1 MKHLI
6 YLCAII
12 GLAPG
17 CLGGGDEP
25 PVASATQAATT
36 TFTGTVAAGAWLTR
50 EITLTATSD
59 LSASLAW
66 ANASSNLNL
75 FLSNAAGTSIDFAN
89 GTTARPEVVDGAALP
104 PGTYTLGIK
113 NKTGPST
120 TFTLTVTTTPMFA
133 AAYPGQPAPGKLF
146 WGAAIS
152 GNGDPITRHETPAGA
167 PLALHRTFW
176 QWNQRTTNL
185 VQTARGDLDHDRLP
199 WVSVKTP
206 SWAAMGA
213 GTYDA
218 QIDQMLVALDALP
231 GTVWLTLHH
240 EPEGGGGVNQPDDP
254 AGPAGHVAMNRRVRQ
269 RMTALGVDNVALAPI
284 LMSYTFKAASG
295 RDPDEWWAPNIYDF
309 FGVDHYV
316 HGETS
321 LVDATWNEIRTWA
334 GARGVDIAVGEWGMR
349 GTNAAAGARVRA
361 WYDAA
366 INSAGDGLGARVVGL
381 SAFDSNL
388 NSPDGG
394 WELQGDQ
401 LTTFRTL
408 LGDPRTA
415 NVTDE

>member
-1 MKHLI
+1 MKYLI
-6 YLCAII
+6 YLCAVI
-12 GLAPG
+12 GLVPG
-17 CLGGGDEP
+17 CVGDEDP
-25 PVASATQAATT
+25 PVASASQALTT
-36 TFTGTVAAGAWLTR
+36 TFTGTIPVNGWATR
-50 EITLTATSD
+50 QITLTATSD
-59 LSASLAW
+59 VSASLSW
-66 ANASSNLNL
+66 ASATSNLNL

-89 GTTARPEVVDGAALP
+89 GAARPEVVDGTALP
-104 PGTYTLGIK
+104 AGTYTLGIK

-120 TFTLTVTTTPMFA
+120 AYTLTVTTTPVFH
-133 AAYPGQPAPGKLF
+133 AAYPGQPVPGSVF

-176 QWNQRTTNL
+176 QWNHRATNL
-185 VQTARGDLDHDRLP
+185 VQAARDDLEHARLP

-213 GTYDA
+213 GTHDA
-218 QIDQMLVALDALP
+218 EIDQMLVALDALP
-231 GTVWLTLHH
+231 GPIWLTIHH

-269 RMTALGVDNVALAPI
+269 RITALGVDNVALAPI
-284 LMSYTFKAASG
+284 LMSYTFKGASG
-295 RDPDEWWAPNIYDF
+295 RNPDEWWAPGIYDF

-316 HGETS
+316 ATESS
-321 LVDATWNEIRTWA
+321 LIDTAWGAIRTWA
-334 GARGVDIAVGEWGMR
+334 AARGVDVAVGEWGMR
-349 GTNAAAGARVRA
+349 GTDAAAGARVHA

-366 INSAGDGLGARVVGL
+366 IGSATDGRGARVVGL

-388 NSPDGG
+388 NSPTGG
-394 WELQGDQ
+394 WELFGQQ
-401 LTTFRTL
+401 LSAFRDL

-415 NVTDE
+415 SINDE